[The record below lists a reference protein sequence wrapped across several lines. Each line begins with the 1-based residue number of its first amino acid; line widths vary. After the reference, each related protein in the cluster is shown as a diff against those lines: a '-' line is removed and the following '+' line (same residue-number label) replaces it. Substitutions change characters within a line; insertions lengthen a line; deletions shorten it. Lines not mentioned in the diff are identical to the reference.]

1 MRSHKGVSR
10 VVAACSAVALLLA
23 ACGSSSK
30 NSSTATTA
38 SNPATTTGNTTGS
51 ATTSG
56 GTGSASA
63 PGITADSITVGM
75 VVPLTGSAAPTWGQ
89 GIVNGAKARFDQVN
103 AQGGIDGRQLKLVTE
118 DDQSSPAQNLSAVQ
132 SLVQDQHSFAILGTS
147 SFMFGGYKY
156 LHQAGIPVVGSGV
169 DGPEWYQQPNTNMV
183 TFLQAQPAQAYTT
196 LPQFVKDQGAT
207 TAGSIG
213 YGVSPSSSGAAVA
226 FIKAAKTIGLDA
238 PYLNTSVPFGGVNV
252 EPIALA
258 LKQQH
263 IDGLFMPMD
272 NNTNFAI
279 VTAAK
284 QTGANITV
292 PISATG
298 YGQALLDQPTA
309 LAAAQGGYFDNQ
321 WQPTELKTPATMNF
335 ANALKQYA
343 GYTGVPGFDYAIGWM
358 SADLMVTGLQGAGR
372 NPTRTSFLQYLH
384 SLNAYTAGGLL
395 ANPANLT
402 LAAFGQPPQTNC
414 YYMLK
419 LQGNQFVPVPSSGKV
434 TCGRIV
440 P

>member
-1 MRSHKGVSR
+1 MRCNTR
-10 VVAACSAVALLLA
+10 ALSAVAVCSVALFLLA

-30 NSSTATTA
+30 GSSTATTTGNA
-38 SNPATTTGNTTGS
+38 AGSSNATGSVTTGEART
-51 ATTSG
+51 
-56 GTGSASA
+56 ASA
-63 PGITADSITVGM
+63 PGVTTSSITIGM
-75 VVPLTGSAAPTWGQ
+75 VVPLTGSAAPTWGA

-118 DDQSSPAQNLSAVQ
+118 DDQSSPAQNLTAVQ
-132 SLVQDQHSFAILGTS
+132 SLVQDSHSFAILGTS
-147 SFMFGGYKY
+147 SFMFGSYKY
-156 LHQAGIPVVGSGV
+156 LHQDAIPVVGAGV

-196 LPQFVKDQGAT
+196 LPQFMKDNGAT
-207 TAGSIG
+207 NVGAIG
-213 YGVSPSSSGAAVA
+213 YGISPSSSGAAIA
-226 FIKAAKTIGLDA
+226 FVKSAKSIGLSA

-252 EPIALA
+252 EPIALT
-258 LKQQH
+258 LKQQG
-263 IDGLFMPMD
+263 IDGLYMAMD

-284 QTGANITV
+284 QTGANVTV

-309 LAAAQGGYFDNQ
+309 LAAAQGGYFNNQ
-321 WQPTELKTPATMNF
+321 WQPTELNTPATINF
-335 ANALKQYA
+335 ANALKQYV
-343 GYTGVPGFDYAIGWM
+343 GYTGLPGFDYAVGWL
-358 SADLMVTGLQGAGR
+358 SADLMVTGLQGAGQ
-372 NPTRTSFLQYLH
+372 NPTRSSFLQYLH

-395 ANPANLT
+395 ATPANLT
-402 LAAFGQPPQTNC
+402 LAAFGKPPPMNC

-419 LQGNQFVPVPSSGKV
+419 LQGNKFVPVPSSGTV

>member
-1 MRSHKGVSR
+1 MRKHTR
-10 VVAACSAVALLLA
+10 ALEAVAVCSVTVLLLA

-30 NSSTATTA
+30 GSST
-38 SNPATTTGNTTGS
+38 S
-51 ATTSG
+51 ATTSNTG
-56 GTGSASA
+56 GTASTGAARTASA
-63 PGITADSITVGM
+63 PGVTANGITIGM

-103 AQGGIDGRQLKLVTE
+103 ARGGIDGRQLTLVTE

-132 SLVQDQHSFAILGTS
+132 SLVQNAHSFAILGTS

-156 LHQAGIPVVGSGV
+156 LHENGIPVVGSGV

-196 LPQFVKDQGAT
+196 LPQFMKSQGAT
-207 TAGSIG
+207 SVGSIG
-213 YGVSPSSSGAAVA
+213 YGISPSSAGAAVA
-226 FIKAAKTIGLDA
+226 FIKAAKSIGLNA

-258 LKQQH
+258 LKQQK

-284 QTGANITV
+284 QTGTNVTV

-321 WQPTELKTPATMNF
+321 WEPTELHTPATTNF
-335 ANALKQYA
+335 ANALKQYV
-343 GYTGVPGFDYAIGWM
+343 GYSGVPGFDYAIGWL
-358 SADLMVTGLQGAGR
+358 SADLMVTGLQGAGQ
-372 NPTRTSFLQYLH
+372 NPTRSSFLQYLH

-395 ANPANLT
+395 ATPANLT
-402 LAAFGQPPQTNC
+402 LAAFGQPPPMNC

-419 LQGNQFVPVPSSGKV
+419 LQGDQFLPLPSSGSV

>member
-1 MRSHKGVSR
+1 MRSHKRLSR
-10 VVAACSAVALLLA
+10 VVAACSAAVLLLA

-30 NSSTATTA
+30 NSSTATTTNSTA
-38 SNPATTTGNTTGS
+38 TTGS
-51 ATTSG
+51 TTGSGTTSG
-56 GTGSASA
+56 GTRTASA

-89 GIVNGAKARFDQVN
+89 GIVNGAKARLDQVN

-132 SLVQDQHSFAILGTS
+132 SLVQDQHSFAIFGTS

-156 LHQAGIPVVGSGV
+156 LHQNGIPVVGAGV

-183 TFLQAQPAQAYTT
+183 TWSQVQPAQAYTT
-196 LPQFVKDQGAT
+196 LAQFVKDQGAT
-207 TAGSIG
+207 TGGAIG
-213 YGVSPSSSGAAVA
+213 YGISPSSSGAAVA
-226 FIKAAKTIGLDA
+226 FIKGAKTIGLPA

-258 LKQQH
+258 LKQQKV
-263 IDGLFMPMD
+263 DGLYMAMD

-284 QTGANITV
+284 QTGANVTV
-292 PISATG
+292 PVSATG

-309 LAAAQGGYFDNQ
+309 LAAAQGGYFISQ
-321 WQPTELKTPATMNF
+321 WQPTELQTPATINF
-335 ANALKQYA
+335 ANALKQYV
-343 GYTGVPGFDYAIGWM
+343 GYTGVPGFDYAVGWLT
-358 SADLMVTGLQGAGR
+358 ADLMVTGLQGAGQ
-372 NPTRTSFLQYLH
+372 NPTRASFLDYLH

-395 ANPANLT
+395 PSPSNLT
-402 LAAFGQPPQTNC
+402 LAAFGQPPQVSC

-419 LQGNQFVPVPSSGKV
+419 LEGNKFLPVPSSGKA
-434 TCGRIV
+434 TCGQIV